1 MKFHYLKRR
10 DLTNINYLLIEKFG
24 VGDFETK
31 TIANMDVQAVK
42 NWNIFVLSLAFM
54 LVFTGFG
61 TLGYIQNV
69 ILDSAKNKASD
80 GYVDGFNGDG

>member
-1 MKFHYLKRR
+1 
-10 DLTNINYLLIEKFG
+10 
-24 VGDFETK
+24 
-31 TIANMDVQAVK
+31 MDVQAVK

-69 ILDSAKNKASD
+69 ILDLAKNKASALL
-80 GYVDGFNGDG
+80 